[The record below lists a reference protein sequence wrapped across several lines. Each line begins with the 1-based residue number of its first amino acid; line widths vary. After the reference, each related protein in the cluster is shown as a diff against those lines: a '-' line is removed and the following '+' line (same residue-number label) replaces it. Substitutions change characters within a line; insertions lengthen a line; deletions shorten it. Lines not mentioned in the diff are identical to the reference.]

1 LLRFFW
7 GGRDRSGVMRSGCPA
22 GTGFNDTIE
31 FIVAGTGDQTKV
43 GVALALSL
51 ADIYGDA
58 AGCFDVTNAIV
69 GNQIPTP
76 GHGARRGVRR

>member
-1 LLRFFW
+1 
-7 GGRDRSGVMRSGCPA
+7 MRSGCPA

-58 AGCFDVTNAIV
+58 AGCFDITKCDRGRSDPA
-69 GNQIPTP
+69 
-76 GHGARRGVRR
+76 GATV